1 MRLLMGAQAEGDL
14 CQEATLRVVDDR
26 VIEAIG
32 RQAIVVDT
40 HHIDIA
46 DDQALFVGETRSL
59 NEELTDLGDEA
70 LTCEDGIRRA
80 LTIASGG
87 IDVAAEVL
95 RGEPADEA
103 TQVGILPC
111 QLVARREVEDDLC
124 PVECQ
129 ACPWSVGRPHIF
141 ADLDTDGELA

>member
-1 MRLLMGAQAEGDL
+1 MGAQTEGDL
-14 CQEATLRVVDDR
+14 RQEATLRMVDNR

-32 RQAIVVDT
+32 RHAVVIDA

-46 DDQALFVGETRSL
+46 DDQALFVGEARSL
-59 NEELTDLGDEA
+59 DEELTDLGDKA
-70 LTCEDGIRRA
+70 LTREDGIRGA

-87 IDVAAEVL
+87 VDIAAEVL

-103 TQVGILPC
+103 TQIGILPC

-124 PVECQ
+124 PIECQ
-129 ACPWSVGRPHIF
+129 ARPWGVGRPHIF
-141 ADLDTDGELA
+141 ADLYTDGELA

>member
-70 LTCEDGIRRA
+70 LTREDGIRRA

-87 IDVAAEVL
+87 IDIAAEVL

-124 PVECQ
+124 PVESQ
-129 ACPWSVGRPHIF
+129 ACPWGVGRPHIF